1 MLLVSTVK
9 FSETEKIKQL
19 QARLYL
25 LTNQHLTQQ
34 EILEYA
40 VSILTDNIDLL
51 IERLQAGSRTF
62 SPEEIR
68 NVRAKA
74 SHWGEETKD
83 ISSRIDET
91 LYGEE

>member
-1 MLLVSTVK
+1 VSTVK

-40 VSILTDNIDLL
+40 VSILTENIDLL
-51 IERLQAGSRTF
+51 IERLQAGSKTF

-68 NVRAKA
+68 KVRAKA
-74 SHWGEETKD
+74 SHWGEKTKD
-83 ISSRIDET
+83 LSRRIDET
-91 LYGEE
+91 LYGRE